1 MSVSVEDIKSQY
13 SMMDIAERYG
23 LRPNRAGFIQCPFH
37 QGDRTPS
44 LKLYKNDFHC
54 YACGAHG
61 DIFTFVMLMENCDF
75 KTAFCQLGGE
85 YSGKGLS
92 DAAILRIKRMQLEK
106 QKRERKLQQ
115 AQNKYSTVRDEVFK
129 TKDEIESMEPMSDE
143 WCEAKCQLVTLEA
156 NADLALNELL
166 DLQQQEKR

>member
-115 AQNKYSTVRDEVFK
+115 TQDEYSKVRNEMIRIK
-129 TKDEIESMEPMSDE
+129 EEIKELEPMSDK
-143 WCEAKCQLVTLEA
+143 WCSAQNRLVMLEA
-156 NADLALNELL
+156 DTDSALNKLL
-166 DLQQQEKR
+166 DLQKQEKR

>member
-13 SMMDIAERYG
+13 SMADVAARYG
-23 LRPNRAGFIQCPFH
+23 LSPNMAGFIQCPFH

-54 YACGAHG
+54 YGCGAHG
-61 DIFTFVMLMENCDF
+61 DIFTFVMLMDNCDF

-85 YSGKGLS
+85 YSGKRLP

-115 AQNKYSTVRDEVFK
+115 AQNKYSAALEK
-129 TKDEIESMEPMSDE
+129 MYMEKEQIAKMEPMSNA
-143 WCEAKCQLVTLEA
+143 WCAAQNRLVTMEA
-156 NADLALNELL
+156 NVDSALNELL
-166 DLQQQEKR
+166 DLQKQEKR

>member
-13 SMMDIAERYG
+13 SMTDIAGRYG

-75 KTAFCQLGGE
+75 KTAFRQLGGE
-85 YSGKGLS
+85 YSGEGLS

-115 AQNKYSTVRDEVFK
+115 AQDKYSAARDEVFQ
-129 TKDEIESMEPMSDE
+129 TKDAIESMEPMSDE
-143 WCEAKCQLVTLEA
+143 WCAAKRQLVKLEA

>member
-1 MSVSVEDIKSQY
+1 
-13 SMMDIAERYG
+13 MMDIAERYG

-75 KTAFCQLGGE
+75 KTAFHQLGGE
-85 YSGKGLS
+85 YSGRGLS
-92 DAAILRIKRMQLEK
+92 DAAVLRIKRMQLDK
-106 QKRERKLQQ
+106 QKKERKLQQ
-115 AQNKYSTVRDEVFK
+115 TQDEYSKVRNEMIRIK
-129 TKDEIESMEPMSDE
+129 EEIKELEPMSDE
-143 WCEAKCQLVTLEA
+143 WCSAQNRLVMLEA
-156 NADLALNELL
+156 DTDSALNKLL
-166 DLQQQEKR
+166 DLQKQEKR